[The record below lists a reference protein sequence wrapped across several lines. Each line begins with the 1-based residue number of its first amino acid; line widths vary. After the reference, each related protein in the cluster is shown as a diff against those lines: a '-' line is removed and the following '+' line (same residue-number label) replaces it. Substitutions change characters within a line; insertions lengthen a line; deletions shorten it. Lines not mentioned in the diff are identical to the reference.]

1 MDSGKRSTCL
11 SSKQLKEGWITQ
23 INILRKKFEKAKII
37 IIGSYYPKKGD
48 KIKICG
54 HSLDS
59 NNMLHENIETWNQ
72 DITEYINKYNQG
84 YNAKN
89 NEISFISLENV
100 INSDKDLEKDGITIK
115 PKSVKKLAKILFHEI
130 K

>member
-1 MDSGKRSTCL
+1 L
-11 SSKQLKEGWITQ
+11 L
-23 INILRKKFEKAKII
+23 EKAKII